1 MCNSKFLTALT
12 IGFLGIFSLTSVSNL
27 QAGDNA
33 KKGKFLYK
41 TSCRLACHEGKTEG
55 AKELNP
61 TSKTKAQWES
71 FFKDGNKKLLKVHG
85 KKELEKVQKEFKEQD
100 YKDILKYLYEH
111 ASDSD
116 QPQTC
121 G

>member
-1 MCNSKFLTALT
+1 MCSSRFLAALT
-12 IGFLGIFSLTSVSNL
+12 IGFLGVFSLTG
-27 QAGDNA
+27 AEAADNA

-41 TSCRLACHEGKTEG
+41 TSCRLACHEGKTDG

-85 KKELEKVQKEFKEQD
+85 KKELEKVQNEFKEQD